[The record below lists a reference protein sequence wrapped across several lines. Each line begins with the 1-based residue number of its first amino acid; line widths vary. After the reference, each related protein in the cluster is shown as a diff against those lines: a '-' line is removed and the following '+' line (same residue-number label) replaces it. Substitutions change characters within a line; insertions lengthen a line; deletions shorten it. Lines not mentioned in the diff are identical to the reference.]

1 MKVIETLTPYRQAFI
16 RVGLL
21 SLCINALMLMPSL
34 YMLQIYDRVMLSRNE
49 LTLVMSSLLLLMVL
63 GLVWILEVVRSRTLV
78 RTGIRLDQSIA
89 PPLFQSSLDAQLS
102 RLQANP
108 TQAFNDL
115 TNVRQFLTGN
125 GIFAFF
131 DAPWFLIYV
140 GVLFLLHPWLGWL
153 GLFCAAI
160 LLCIAWISH
169 RMTAGAARDVLETST
184 MANLDQQSKL
194 RNAEVI
200 EAMGM
205 LPRLQ
210 ASWWK
215 RYEALALAQYR
226 VDSNAH
232 KMTAISKFFR
242 YTQQSLSLGGGAL
255 LVIQGEISPGAMIV
269 ANMLMSRALQPLD
282 LLVSTW
288 RPLWSAVSA
297 WQRVQQL
304 LSSHPPERRGEL
316 TQVPFGRLDLQA
328 VTAFAPG
335 RDTPILNNV
344 SLQIPAGHLLCVLG
358 PSGSG
363 KSTLAR
369 VMLGIWPHV
378 QGEVL
383 LDSAPLSQWRADT
396 LGANLGYL
404 PQEVELMDGTLA
416 QNIARMGEVD
426 SPRVIEAATTAGIH
440 DMVLRF
446 PKGYD
451 SPAGEVGHL
460 LSAGQRQRLALARA
474 LYGNPALLILDEPN
488 AHLDEIGEMA
498 LLETLKAL
506 KSQGKTVILITHRMS
521 VVQLADSLLVMR
533 AGAVQH
539 FGSRDT
545 VLAELKNAATPA
557 VSA

>member
-1 MKVIETLTPYRQAFI
+1 MKLLETLRPFRQAFVQ
-16 RVGLL
+16 VGLL
-21 SLCINALMLMPSL
+21 SLCVNALMLMPSL

-49 LTLVMSSLLLLMVL
+49 LTLVMSSLLLLLVL
-63 GLVWILEVVRSRTLV
+63 GLVWVLEVVRSRILV
-78 RTGIRLDQSIA
+78 RSGIRLDQSLST
-89 PPLFQSSLDAQLS
+89 PLFQASLDAQLT
-102 RLQANP
+102 RVQANP
-108 TQAFNDL
+108 TQVFNDL

-125 GIFAFF
+125 GVFAFF
-131 DAPWFLIYV
+131 DAPWFVIYI

-153 GLFCAAI
+153 GLACAAV
-160 LLCIAWISH
+160 LLSLAWISH
-169 RMTAGAARDVLETST
+169 QMTAGAARDVLETST

-226 VDSNAH
+226 VDGNAH
-232 KMTAISKFFR
+232 TVTAISKFFR
-242 YTQQSLSLGGGAL
+242 YTQQSLSLGAGAL

-288 RPLWSAVSA
+288 RPLWSALSA
-297 WQRVQQL
+297 WTRVQQL
-304 LSSHPPERRGEL
+304 LEAQPPQRRGDL
-316 TQVPFGRLDLQA
+316 TQVPFGRLDLQD
-328 VTAFAPG
+328 VSAFAPG
-335 RDTPILNNV
+335 REQPILDHV
-344 SLQIPAGHLLCVLG
+344 SLQIPAGNLLCILG

-378 QGEVL
+378 RGEVL
-383 LDSAPLSQWRADT
+383 LDSAPLTQWRADT
-396 LGANLGYL
+396 LGANMGYL
-404 PQEVELMDGTLA
+404 PQDVELMDGTLA
-416 QNIARMGEVD
+416 QNIARMGIVD

-460 LSAGQRQRLALARA
+460 LSAGQRQRLALARS
-474 LYGNPALLILDEPN
+474 LYGNPAVLILDEPN
-488 AHLDEIGEMA
+488 AHLDEAGEMA
-498 LLETLKAL
+498 LLETLKTL

-521 VVQLADSLLVMR
+521 VVQLADSLLVLQ
-533 AGAVQH
+533 AGRVQH
-539 FGSRDT
+539 VGSRDD
-545 VLAELKNAATPA
+545 VLAELKRTAAPA